1 MPRKTKQPTQTGPN
15 QGDVARLISDSYD
28 VFTNEL
34 IQDLLTNTDLT
45 REKLLE
51 IRPRVDGVKERLKN
65 NAIDALIRLY

>member
-1 MPRKTKQPTQTGPN
+1 MPRKTKQPTQTGPD
-15 QGDVARLISDSYD
+15 QGAVARLISDSYD